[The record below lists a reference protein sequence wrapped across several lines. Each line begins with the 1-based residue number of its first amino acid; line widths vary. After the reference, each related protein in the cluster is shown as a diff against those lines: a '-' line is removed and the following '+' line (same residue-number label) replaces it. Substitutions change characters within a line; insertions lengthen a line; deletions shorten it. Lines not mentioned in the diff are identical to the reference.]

1 MNSKNLMY
9 RALRAQ
15 CEAEIAES
23 EFTLNNYMFNSVGIG
38 EHPQQVNESMI
49 ALEKLAS
56 GKDKLD
62 NLDKFFERICLGEK

>member
-1 MNSKNLMY
+1 MY